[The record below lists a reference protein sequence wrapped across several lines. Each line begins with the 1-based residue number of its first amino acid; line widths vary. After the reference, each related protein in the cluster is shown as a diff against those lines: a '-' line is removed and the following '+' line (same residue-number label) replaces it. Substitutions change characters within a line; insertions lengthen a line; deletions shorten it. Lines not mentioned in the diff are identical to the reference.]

1 MKEDFS
7 MFSRRKDID
16 EKDYYL
22 SNEGYIVFTEDYHL
36 KRGFCCKNLCKH
48 CPYEFKK
55 KERLRKKS

>member
-7 MFSRRKDID
+7 MFSSRKDMD

-36 KRGFCCKNLCKH
+36 KRGFCCKSLCKH

-55 KERLRKKS
+55 KESLRKKS

>member
-7 MFSRRKDID
+7 MFSSRKDID

-48 CPYEFKK
+48 CPYEIKK
-55 KERLRKKS
+55 KERLLKKS

>member
-7 MFSRRKDID
+7 MFSSRKDMD

-22 SNEGYIVFTEDYHL
+22 SKEGYIIFTEVYHL
-36 KRGFCCKNLCKH
+36 KRGFCCKSRCKH

-55 KERLRKKS
+55 NEKTHRKG

>member
-7 MFSRRKDID
+7 MFSSRKDMD

-22 SNEGYIVFTEDYHL
+22 SNEGYIIFTEVYHL
-36 KRGFCCKNLCKH
+36 KRGFCCKSICKH

-55 KERLRKKS
+55 NEKLRRKG